1 MQIENEFEVAAP
13 PERVYAFLLDVNR
26 IVNCMP
32 GAELS
37 EVVDPNTFNGKV
49 KIKVG
54 PITVSYKG
62 TARISERDEAAH
74 SATLQAEGRET
85 TGPGSAR
92 ATAVMTVEP
101 AESGSRVRLATDF
114 NVAGRVANFGRGV
127 MEDVSR
133 RLVNQMAACIKS
145 NLEAAEAR
153 EEAAEPPPAPA
164 GGEEPAPGVS
174 QPPAA
179 ATGTESAPAAQAGP
193 RGATAPPEPTASP
206 PPAAAPTPA
215 PAPSPAPR
223 QAASATAP
231 AAAKPVN
238 ALGLFFAILWDRI
251 KRLFGRR

>member
-37 EVVDPNTFNGKV
+37 EVVDPDTFNGKV

-62 TARISERDEAAH
+62 TARIAERDEAAH

-133 RLVNQMAACIKS
+133 RLVSQMAACIKS
-145 NLEAAEAR
+145 NLEAAEAQ
-153 EEAAEPPPAPA
+153 EPAAEAAPAPTGVQEPSQ
-164 GGEEPAPGVS
+164 GGF

-179 ATGTESAPAAQAGP
+179 APSAS
-193 RGATAPPEPTASP
+193 T
-206 PPAAAPTPA
+206 PPAADAGLQSAAA
-215 PAPSPAPR
+215 PAESPASAPRAAAPGAGPAPR
-223 QAASATAP
+223 PAAASAP
-231 AAAKPVN
+231 PAAKPVN
-238 ALGLFFAILWDRI
+238 ALSLFFAIVWDRI
-251 KRLFGRR
+251 KRLFGRG